1 MLNLDGFICDFV
13 IFGIANQYLGI
24 GIDFREV

>member
-13 IFGIANQYLGI
+13 IFGFGNEYPGI

>member
-13 IFGIANQYLGI
+13 IFGIRNEYYGVD
-24 GIDFREV
+24 IDFREV